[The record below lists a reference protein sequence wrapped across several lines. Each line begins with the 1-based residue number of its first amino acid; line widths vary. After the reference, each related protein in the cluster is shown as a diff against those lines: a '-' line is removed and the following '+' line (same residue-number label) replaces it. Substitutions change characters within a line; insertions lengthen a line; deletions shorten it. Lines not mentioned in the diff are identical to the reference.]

1 MLFIHVPIQFPF
13 YALRGN
19 KRQFKER
26 KKKKKLNINLDF
38 LLPALLHL
46 TVGCYHFQSYFKELC
61 LYPSTLVS
69 SVLQFNTR
77 DVVLWQELENKN
89 MGKKQFLF
97 HWKDQEQPQIIHL
110 ILPFKKVLLQF
121 QSKTTSFNYMPHVVA
136 IDYQVK
142 HQYCLAGN
150 TPSQWMSSKRNTAN
164 FQKRLTKLYWVSKH
178 QSIFAVWKASDPDS
192 LYQQPASALGFTWRS
207 GILWKNSWP

>member
-1 MLFIHVPIQFPF
+1 MCLYNSPSVLCMVI
-13 YALRGN
+13 
-19 KRQFKER
+19 RQFKQR
-26 KKKKKLNINLDF
+26 KKKRKLNINLDF

-46 TVGCYHFQSYFKELC
+46 TVGFYHFQSYFKELC

-69 SVLQFNTR
+69 FVLQFSTF

-121 QSKTTSFNYMPHVVA
+121 QSKTTSFNCMSHVVGL
-136 IDYQVK
+136 DYQVK
-142 HQYCLAGN
+142 HQYCLAGRR
-150 TPSQWMSSKRNTAN
+150 PSQWMPSKRSTAV
-164 FQKRLTKLYWVSKH
+164 FKKWITKLCMLKLS
-178 QSIFAVWKASDPDS
+178 
-192 LYQQPASALGFTWRS
+192 
-207 GILWKNSWP
+207 